1 MTQEQID
8 PPDIEKVYRLAFE
21 LSDELIAILEPD
33 YDFKIVLI
41 NEKVFKSSL
50 NYSLKDLYQTSF
62 LKIVDPDQV
71 QTVVKVLKRGE
82 NKLNKE
88 NEIQLIGKDQS
99 EKWFEIK
106 AKQFKD
112 QCDKKFL
119 FVKLKAI
126 GIRKNLEFKLQ
137 ESQKSIKNITD
148 KIPEIRFWKLFSP
161 EKFEDALKNS
171 YEMLELVI
179 ENIPQYIFWK
189 DRNLNYLGCNK
200 KYAEFLGLDFADNLI
215 GKKDKDLI
223 ENSKKVKNLEDKEK
237 KVLTTRKG
245 QFNIVEKWEINNK
258 IHLFNINRIPL
269 IEKDNGSI
277 LGILVSYDDITERK
291 RAEKKLRE
299 SEQKFRNIT
308 EQSVM
313 GILII
318 QDFQIKYANDK
329 FLNIID
335 YAYEEVL
342 NWKPKEFFKLIHP
355 EDLERVKKIIYDK
368 YQGKI
373 KIIKD
378 LQFRFVS
385 KTGEIAWVEVR
396 SKTIPYK
403 GDDAD
408 LAYLVDIT
416 ERKRAQQKLR
426 HSEKKYKSLLKTSSV
441 GVIEININKQT
452 ISYVNPHLLNILGY
466 SREELSIDILKEKIH
481 SEDYNKIYGDLEE
494 KEIEFRIF
502 NKNGDLRWL
511 SGKRVRQYDEDGK
524 LINLRFWLDDIT
536 ERKMYE
542 SLITELNID
551 FLNFTVDIQN
561 NIQMLLNTSINLLNG
576 EIALYIQKQEEENQY
591 RIITSDSKTYT
602 YYDIQEFQQNIFAA
616 ELFKENHD
624 FPQTILDIYQTKYT
638 ETDPIIRDYNI
649 KGAYGK
655 LIKSEN
661 TFSEAVC
668 VLFDEKPTISHE
680 HQLILFLISDAI
692 EIEHRR
698 WQVKEF
704 LEDQNKMLNEMNQL
718 KSELLTRTSHELKTP
733 LISIKGF
740 AELLLKLHRKK
751 MDSDMI
757 SIIEGIM
764 DGAKRMEKIINTL
777 IKTSRLNQG
786 HLELN
791 KIEEDLGFLIKFCL
805 EEIKGLINLRNHS
818 IELNLEENLKT
829 KIDKER
835 IYEVLTNLMVNAV
848 KFTPPGGQI
857 MISSKKKDGKIIT
870 SIQDNGV
877 GLTNEEKTQLFKQ
890 FGKIERYGKGWDL
903 GIEGSGLGLYIS
915 KKIIELHGGKIWA
928 ESEGRNQGS
937 TFYFTLPL
945 DD

>member
-1 MTQEQID
+1 MTKEQID
-8 PPDIEKVYRLAFE
+8 PPDIEKVYRLAFDH
-21 LSDELIAILEPD
+21 SDELIAILKPN
-33 YDFKIVLI
+33 YDFKISLI
-41 NEKVFKSSL
+41 NEKVFKSIL

-88 NEIQLIGKDQS
+88 KEIKLIGKDRT

-106 AKQFKD
+106 SREFKD
-112 QCDKKFL
+112 QSNNKYL
-119 FVKLKAI
+119 FVKLKPI
-126 GIRKNLEFKLQ
+126 QVKKNLEFKLK
-137 ESQKSIKNITD
+137 ESEKSLKNITD

-171 YEMLELVI
+171 YEMLEMVI

-200 KYAEFLGLDFADNLI
+200 KYAKFLGLEFADNLI

-223 ENSKKVKNLEDKEK
+223 ENSKKVKSLEDNEK
-237 KVLTTRKG
+237 QVLTTGKG
-245 QFNIVEKWEINNK
+245 QFNVVEKWEINGQT
-258 IHLFNINRIPL
+258 HLFNTNRIPL
-269 IEKDNGSI
+269 LEKDNGKI
-277 LGILVSYDDITERK
+277 LGILISYDDITERK
-291 RAEKKLRE
+291 RAEQKLKE

-313 GILII
+313 GILIM

-335 YAYEEVL
+335 YGYEEVL

-355 EDLERVKKIIYDK
+355 DDLERVQKIIHNK
-368 YQGKI
+368 YEGKI
-373 KIIKD
+373 KVITD

-385 KTGEIAWVEVR
+385 KTGEVAWVEVR

-416 ERKRAQQKLR
+416 ERKRAQQKLK
-426 HSEKKYKSLLKTSSV
+426 HSERKYKSLLKTSSV

-452 ISYVNPHLLNILGY
+452 ISYVNAHLLNILGY
-466 SREELSIDILKEKIH
+466 SREELSIDLLQNLIH
-481 SEDYNKIYGDLEE
+481 SDDSSKIYGDLEE

-502 NKNGDLRWL
+502 NKNGNLRWL
-511 SGKRVRQYDEDGK
+511 SGKRVRQYDEDDK

-542 SLITELNID
+542 RLITELNID

-602 YYDIQEFQQNIFAA
+602 YYDIEEFQQNIFAA

-624 FPQTILDIYQTKYT
+624 FPQTILDINQTKYNK
-638 ETDPIIRDYNI
+638 TDPIIRDYKI

-668 VLFDEKPTISHE
+668 VLFDDNPTISHE

-764 DGAKRMEKIINTL
+764 DGSKRMEKIINTL

-805 EEIKGLINLRNHS
+805 DEIKGLINLRNHS
-818 IELNLEENLKT
+818 IELNLEEDLKT

-857 MISSKKKDGKIIT
+857 TISSKKDDDRIIT

-928 ESEGRNQGS
+928 KSEGRNQGS

-945 DD
+945 ED